1 MSIKKTISAGCC
13 GNSGGNIIFYL
24 DKTITN
30 KVIPIFEAAG
40 YIIPP
45 HYSSSGI
52 FYARKDNLVANGS
65 YGTTKINIKVGA
77 HDRDAKLA
85 EFEKLL
91 EEALNS

>member
-1 MSIKKTISAGCC
+1 MSIKKTVSGGCC
-13 GNSGGNIIFYL
+13 GNAGGTIMFYL

-52 FYARKDNLVANGS
+52 FYARKDGLVANGS
-65 YGTTKINIKVGA
+65 YGTTKLTIKVGM
-77 HDRDAKLA
+77 HDRDIKLA
-85 EFEKLL
+85 DFEKTL
-91 EEALNS
+91 EDALNS